1 MSRSRKKAK
10 QREPETA
17 EIDGISHDGKGIAAV
32 EGKKVF
38 VAGALQGET
47 VMFQRR
53 KRHRNYDEAELLEVI
68 EASPLRIEPRCA
80 AFGNCGGCSLQHLS
94 PDDQRA
100 IKAGTLRDNLERIG
114 QVVPDEWLDPVFN
127 PGAEGSWNYRRRARL
142 GVKDV
147 PAKGR
152 VLVGFRE
159 AHASY
164 VCDMHRCEVLA
175 QPVDG
180 LLDALSELIG
190 QLSIRARL
198 PQIEVA
204 VADNATTLLFRVLD
218 SPTDADTSLLRQ
230 FGVTHNVQIAL
241 QTGGLGTASPLDD
254 STYQAL
260 RYSLPEFEV
269 EIEFRATDFVQVNA
283 PVNRLMVAK
292 AIELLQV
299 SNTDRILD
307 LYCGI
312 GNFSLPLARRAA
324 AVLALEVEQLQV
336 DRGRFNATHN
346 KIENCEFRTADL
358 SLVDG
363 NDRWIKEDWDKV
375 LLDPARSGAEAIVAN
390 MARIGPERIV
400 YVSCHPGTL
409 ARDAGVLVREQ
420 GYRLSAAGIID
431 MFPHTG
437 HVESIAVFEKVS

>member
-1 MSRSRKKAK
+1 MSRSRKRAK
-10 QREPETA
+10 RREPETA
-17 EIDGISHDGKGIAAV
+17 EIDAISHDGKGIAAV

-47 VMFQRR
+47 VKFQRR

-68 EASPLRIEPRCA
+68 EASEQRIEPRCA
-80 AFGNCGGCSLQHLS
+80 AFSVCGGCSLQHLS
-94 PDDQRA
+94 SADQRA
-100 IKAGTLRDNLERIG
+100 MKGRTLQDNLQRIG
-114 QVVPDEWLDPVFN
+114 QVEPEKWLEPIFN
-127 PGAEGSWNYRRRARL
+127 PGPEGSWNYRRRARL

-147 PAKGR
+147 TAKGR

-159 AHASY
+159 AHAPY

-204 VADNATTLLFRVLD
+204 VADNATTLLVRVLD
-218 SPTDADTSLLRQ
+218 PPTDADITLLQQ
-230 FGVTHNVQIAL
+230 FGVAHDVQIAL
-241 QTGGLGTASPLDD
+241 QTGGLDTASPLDD
-254 STYQAL
+254 STYQPL
-260 RYSLPEFEV
+260 RYSLPEFDV

-299 SNTDRILD
+299 TNTDRVLD

-324 AVLALEVEQLQV
+324 AVLALEGEQLQV
-336 DRGRFNATHN
+336 ERGRFNATHN
-346 KIENCEFRTADL
+346 QIENCEFRTADL
-358 SLVDG
+358 SLVAG
-363 NDRWIKEDWDKV
+363 NESWLKEDWDKV
-375 LLDPARSGAEAIVAN
+375 LLDPARSGAEAIIAN
-390 MARIGPERIV
+390 MAKIDPARIV

-420 GYRLSAAGIID
+420 GYRLASAGIID

-437 HVESIAVFEKVS
+437 HVESIAVFEKVR

>member
-38 VAGALQGET
+38 VGGALQGET

-100 IKAGTLRDNLERIG
+100 IKAGTLQDNLERIG
-114 QVVPDEWLDPVFN
+114 QVVPEEWLDPVFN
-127 PGAEGSWNYRRRARL
+127 PGTEGSWNYRRRARL

-159 AHASY
+159 AHAPY

-204 VADNATTLLFRVLD
+204 VADNAATLLLRALD
-218 SPTDADTSLLRQ
+218 PPTDADTLLLRQ

-254 STYQAL
+254 SIYQAL
-260 RYSLPEFEV
+260 RYSLPEFDV

-299 SNTDRILD
+299 SNTDRVLD

-324 AVLALEVEQLQV
+324 AVLALEVEQQQV
-336 DRGRFNATHN
+336 DRGRFNAAHN

-358 SLVDG
+358 SLVDE
-363 NDRWIKEDWDKV
+363 NDSWIKEDWDKV
-375 LLDPARSGAEAIVAN
+375 LLDPARSGAEAVVAN

-400 YVSCHPGTL
+400 YVSCHSGTL